1 MRFWHKILLS
11 VLALFIA
18 ALDVSVIMVMKK
30 SWQLNMDSEMQ
41 RASSEQLLIANNIY
55 ENLNSIQAR
64 GTALTPILLASVSE
78 SYGDYY
84 RKQGIDL
91 QLWEN
96 DRMIIYPPQKGQ
108 FGKSELGKGGQPES
122 SDERS
127 IQLSTQLPAPYQHL
141 LLVYQRDISEL
152 FNKQQELNRFFVMIN
167 WIVGPVLLLLLYL
180 LIRHLSKP
188 LKLLSETSKTIAEGD
203 YTKRVQLRSKD
214 EFGELALNFNRMAE
228 AVEQRVNE
236 LSDMAEEK
244 QRMVDNLAH
253 ELRTP
258 LTSMQGFAEF
268 LTTANIGQE
277 EQQTAGGYI
286 LSETLRL
293 KNLAFKLLD
302 LSVLRHQPLALQ
314 EVDISELFQAI
325 QQTEHPKLADAGIRF
340 HVQHTISNVWGD
352 PDLLA
357 SLLVNLIENAIHA
370 SKQGSEIHM
379 LAYELDGE
387 AVLEI
392 RDTGIGI
399 TTEMAKRVF
408 EPFYRGDQA
417 RSSEY
422 GGAGLGLSLC
432 RQIAEAHKARLSLNS
447 VLGEGTSIRL
457 FLQLYNNCPPTL

>member
-55 ENLNSIQAR
+55 ENLNSILAR
-64 GTALTPILLASVSE
+64 GTALTPILLASVSQ

-84 RKQGIDL
+84 RKQGIHL

-96 DRMIIYPPQKGQ
+96 DRMIYPPQKGQ
-108 FGKSELGKGGQPES
+108 FGKSVFGKSGQPES

-127 IQLSTQLPAPYQHL
+127 IQLSTQLPAPYQHV

-152 FNKQQELNRFFVMIN
+152 FNKQQELNHFFVMIN

-188 LKLLSETSKTIAEGD
+188 LKLLSETSKTIAGGD

-228 AVEQRVNE
+228 AVEQRVTE

-314 EVDISELFQAI
+314 QVNISELFQAI
-325 QQTEHPKLADAGIRF
+325 QQTERPKLTDAGISF
-340 HVQHTISNVWGD
+340 HVHHTIPNVLGD

-357 SLLVNLIENAIHA
+357 SLLVNLVENAIHA
-370 SKQGSEIHM
+370 SKLGGEIHM

-392 RDTGIGI
+392 RDTGTGI

-417 RSSEY
+417 RSREY

-432 RQIAEAHKARLSLNS
+432 QQIAEAHKARLILNS
-447 VLGEGTSIRL
+447 VLGEGTSIKL

>member
-11 VLALFIA
+11 VLPLFIIT
-18 ALDVSVIMVMKK
+18 LDVSVIMVMKK
-30 SWQLNMDSEMQ
+30 SWQLNMDSETQ
-41 RASSEQLLIANNIY
+41 RASSEQLLIVNNIY

-64 GTALTPILLASVSE
+64 GNPLTPILLASVSQ

-84 RKQGIDL
+84 RKQGIYL

-96 DRMIIYPPQKGQ
+96 DRMIYPPQNETFKEQNSGN
-108 FGKSELGKGGQPES
+108 GGDPEALGTQ
-122 SDERS
+122 S
-127 IQLSTQLPAPYQHL
+127 IQLSTELPAPYQHL

-152 FNKQQELNRFFVMIN
+152 FTKQQELNRFFVMIN
-167 WIVGPVLLLLLYL
+167 WIAGPILLLLLYL

-203 YTKRVQLRSKD
+203 YTKRVLLSSKD
-214 EFGELALNFNRMAE
+214 EFGELAMNFNRMAE
-228 AVEQRVNE
+228 AVEQRVTE
-236 LSDMAEEK
+236 LSEMAEEK

-268 LTTANIGQE
+268 LTTANIGEE

-302 LSVLRHQPLALQ
+302 LSVLRHQPLTLRQ
-314 EVDISELFQAI
+314 VDIPELFQTV
-325 QQTEHPKLADAGIRF
+325 QQTEHPKLAEVDIRL
-340 HVQHTISNVWGD
+340 HVHHKITTVWGD
-352 PDLLA
+352 ADLLA
-357 SLLVNLIENAIHA
+357 SFLVNLIENAIHA
-370 SKQGSEIHM
+370 SKRGSEIHM
-379 LAYELDGE
+379 LAYELNGE

-392 RDTGIGI
+392 RDTGAGLSKEQ
-399 TTEMAKRVF
+399 TKRVF

-417 RSSEY
+417 RSREY

-432 RQIAEAHKARLSLNS
+432 RQIAEAHQARLTLDSD
-447 VLGEGTSIRL
+447 LGKGTCVRI
-457 FLQLYNNCPPTL
+457 FLQLHNNCPPTL

>member
-30 SWQLNMDSEMQ
+30 SWQLNMDSETQ

-55 ENLNSIQAR
+55 ENLNSILAR

-84 RKQGIDL
+84 RKQGIHL

-96 DRMIIYPPQKGQ
+96 DRMIYPPQKGQ
-108 FGKSELGKGGQPES
+108 FEKSDFEKGGQPES

-127 IQLSTQLPAPYQHL
+127 IQLSTQLPAPYQHV

-152 FNKQQELNRFFVMIN
+152 FAKQQELNRFFVMIN
-167 WIVGPVLLLLLYL
+167 WIVGPILLLLLYL
-180 LIRHLSKP
+180 LIQHLSKP

-203 YTKRVQLRSKD
+203 YTKRVLLSSKD

-228 AVEQRVNE
+228 AVEQRVTE
-236 LSDMAEEK
+236 LSDMADEK

-268 LTTANIGQE
+268 LTKANIGQE

-302 LSVLRHQPLALQ
+302 LSVLRHQPLALRQ
-314 EVDISELFQAI
+314 VDISDLFQTVLL
-325 QQTEHPKLADAGIRF
+325 TERPKLEDADIRL
-340 HVQHTISNVWGD
+340 HIHHTIPNVWGD

-357 SLLVNLIENAIHA
+357 SFLVNLVENAIHA
-370 SKQGSEIHM
+370 SKRGSDIHM

-392 RDTGIGI
+392 HDTGTGI
-399 TTEMAKRVF
+399 RADMASRVF

-417 RSSEY
+417 RSREY
-422 GGAGLGLSLC
+422 GGAGLGLALC
-432 RQIAEAHKARLSLNS
+432 RQIAEAHKARLILNS

-457 FLQLYNNCPPTL
+457 FLQLHNICPPTL